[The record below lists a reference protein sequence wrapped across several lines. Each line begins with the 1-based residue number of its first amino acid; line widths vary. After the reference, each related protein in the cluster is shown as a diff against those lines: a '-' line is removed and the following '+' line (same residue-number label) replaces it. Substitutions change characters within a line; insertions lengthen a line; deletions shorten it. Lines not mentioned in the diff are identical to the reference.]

1 MNKKV
6 LIVICIISLVC
17 NLTLAVL
24 LVNTNRVN
32 TQNNKIKEASTKKER
47 RLLQK

>member
-32 TQNNKIKEASTKKER
+32 TQNNKGKKER
-47 RLLQK
+47 LFKRKYSFFG